1 MPGNKSGWAW
11 FGDSGK
17 TVPEDDRGL
26 ALSFAHCFRGH
37 DGERV
42 LKHLRAMTVEQ
53 SLGPAASDAML
64 RHLEGQR
71 QLVTHIQGLI
81 ERGRGNTRLEKDNE

>member
-1 MPGNKSGWAW
+1 MSESNGGWAW
-11 FGDSGK
+11 FGNSETTQPKGDG
-17 TVPEDDRGL
+17 GL
-26 ALSFAHCFRGH
+26 ALAFARCFGRP

-42 LKHLRAMTVEQ
+42 LEHLRTMTVEQ
-53 SLGPAASDAML
+53 SMGPAASDAML

-81 ERGRGNTRLEKDNE
+81 ERGRGNPKMEKNDE